1 MLEWCHRDLDGADRL
16 PSTRRLRD
24 ALTASEQRN
33 DCAIAAFGGHL
44 ETLKWLHRSGFS
56 MNEWTCT
63 RAAEGGHLETLKWAR
78 ENGCPWDC
86 NVLRRA
92 EARGHDGVAAWARN
106 NGCPAEAS
114 FPLRHFV
121 VDDE

>member
-1 MLEWCHRDLDGADRL
+1 MH
-16 PSTRRLRD
+16 
-24 ALTASEQRN
+24 
-33 DCAIAAFGGHL
+33 H
-44 ETLKWLHRSGFS
+44 SGYGV
-56 MNEWTCT
+56 NEWTCT

-92 EARGHDGVAAWARN
+92 EARGHDRVAAWARN

-114 FPLRHFV
+114 FPSAEASFTHRFV
-121 VDDE
+121 VDDFF